1 MDSYGIWWNGI
12 DCWVLGLDV
21 NKGMDI
27 GFAFYKKNNAYCPH
41 QFDAWGWEFYP
52 INGESWLYQ
61 AGYDLEISCKHSSV
75 QWVSQQRF
83 DCITKGVG

>member
-1 MDSYGIWWNGI
+1 MGTYGIWWDGNG
-12 DCWVLGLDV
+12 DWVIGYDTHKGLEL
-21 NKGMDI
+21 
-27 GFAFYKKNNAYCPH
+27 GFASNMKDAYCPH

-52 INGESWLYQ
+52 MNGESWLYQ
-61 AGYDLEISCKHSSV
+61 AGYDLGISCKHSSV